1 MKESSLLVRAGG
13 GHNTPVIRR
22 RRWLNRNVVAIGV
35 SSLMADANYEMVL
48 SVLPLFLI
56 LGLGA
61 PVYALGLVEGVAD
74 GAAAAFK
81 FASGFYSDRI
91 RHRKPLGAAG
101 YAVTAG
107 GLGLLGAVTTWPQVL
122 LGRTVAWIGR
132 GARQPIRSA
141 MLAGSV
147 EEEDLGKA
155 FGFHQ
160 AMDTVGAVIG
170 PAIAFWLIST
180 GHLYRDVFGVA
191 IVPGVL
197 AFVCFAVLTRDPR
210 TSPPK
215 RAMTWQPLP
224 ATFWRLL
231 VAVAVFGIADFAPT
245 FMTLRAAE
253 MIQVQAG
260 EHAAVLSAIGFYVGM
275 NVIGSLVAYPAGWVC
290 DRLGKPPVLAAG
302 YGLFG
307 AACLLGAIG
316 HGTLG
321 VVAFLL
327 PAGAYGPLV
336 KATEESFVGSLVED
350 RLRGTAYGVLHA
362 VNGLGD
368 LVSSVAVGLLWS
380 HSGPRLALSYG
391 GVLALAAA
399 GLLLVMTLRVP
410 KARWRGPK
418 SPVKEP

>member
-1 MKESSLLVRAGG
+1 MGS
-13 GHNTPVIRR
+13 
-22 RRWLNRNVVAIGV
+22 RRWLNRNVLAISV

-74 GAAAAFK
+74 GASAVFK
-81 FASGFYSDRI
+81 FASGYHSDRI
-91 RHRKPLGAAG
+91 RHRKSVGTLG

-107 GLGLLGAVTTWPQVL
+107 GLGLLRAVTTWPQVL
-122 LGRTVAWIGR
+122 FGRGIAWVGR
-132 GARQPIRSA
+132 GARQPIRAA

-147 EEEDLGKA
+147 EKEDLGKA

-160 AMDTVGAVIG
+160 AMDTAGAVVG
-170 PAIAFWLIST
+170 PAVAFYLIST
-180 GHLYRDVFGVA
+180 GHLYRDVFAVA
-191 IVPGVL
+191 IVPGIL
-197 AFVCFAVLTRDPR
+197 AVLFFGVFTRDPR

-215 RAMTWQPLP
+215 RAAIWEPLP
-224 ATFWRLL
+224 AAFWRLL
-231 VAVAVFGIADFAPT
+231 VAVALFGIADFAPT
-245 FMTLRAAE
+245 FLTLRAAE

-275 NVIGSLVAYPAGWVC
+275 NVIGSLVSFPAGWLT

-302 YGLFG
+302 YALFG
-307 AACLLGAIG
+307 VACLVGALG

-336 KATEESFVGSLVED
+336 KATEDSYVGSLVED
-350 RLRGTAYGVLHA
+350 RLRGTAYGVKHA

-368 LVSSVAVGLLWS
+368 LVSSVGVGLLWS
-380 HSGPRLALSYG
+380 RYGPRLALSYG
-391 GVLALAAA
+391 GVLALAATA
-399 GLLLVMTLRVP
+399 ALVVLSGTTPRRRIP
-410 KARWRGPK
+410 RA
-418 SPVKEP
+418 

>member
-1 MKESSLLVRAGG
+1 
-13 GHNTPVIRR
+13 
-22 RRWLNRNVVAIGV
+22 
-35 SSLMADANYEMVL
+35 MADANYEMVL

-155 FGFHQ
+155 
-160 AMDTVGAVIG
+160 
-170 PAIAFWLIST
+170 